1 MKADVMPREKETA
14 MKVFDMVKQ
23 QIIRDLEKMEPH
35 TRLPGRQALC
45 DQYFASRDTID
56 RVIASLK
63 RENYLYTIRNS
74 GTFVADPSISLNI
87 SRKLPP
93 GTIGV
98 LMLPFMWPAESTIML
113 ALTACRW
120 FIALPITIRRRW
132 RAISAG

>member
-98 LMLPFMWPAESTIML
+98 LMPESTIML

-120 FIALPITIRRRW
+120 FTALPITIRRRW